1 MSFAETGEG
10 GGVAHP
16 NVNVKQPF
24 TVFNDNEDKL
34 AVACVFQ
41 KFTDLLK
48 FAALKLAFLRL

>member
-24 TVFNDNEDKL
+24 TVVTDSEYKL

-48 FAALKLAFLRL
+48 FAAIKLAFLRL